1 MSSSPE
7 DKNRQAEV
15 GKKVASSLP
24 RDASGHFMK
33 RSASPLSGLGV
44 STKVEGLGAQIKK
57 IKSAT
62 TGLTELKKN
71 LTLDEPLVSFQVNNP
86 FAKVIKWIDQIRRK
100 QTTTFALKVSI
111 PLVALP
117 LVLFSFFQIGKVRA
131 LNQETYLSRTG
142 FLRVSK
148 DNPSRYLLLQTS
160 GQVITLEVPKDFDPI
175 NLANRQV
182 LVTGYLNQASSTM
195 RIETSDSVEL
205 TLNTLPGTKKQK

>member
-205 TLNTLPGTKKQK
+205 TLNPLPGTKKQK